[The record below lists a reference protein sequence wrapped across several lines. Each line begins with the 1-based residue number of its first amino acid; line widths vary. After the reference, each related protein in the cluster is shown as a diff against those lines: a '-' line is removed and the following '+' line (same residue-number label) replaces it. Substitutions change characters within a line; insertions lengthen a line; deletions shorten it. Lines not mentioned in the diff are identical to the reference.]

1 MAASGP
7 YIRRPRA
14 LAGNPR
20 ERMRCTDVAHARRGR
35 QLKEAGSARSFTRLR
50 SRRETKATYFRFRQG
65 PEVSVSRVK
74 RLGLREAGLV
84 QVGAGVPGAGP
95 GGAGCACLDHPP
107 GVEPRPGHGSAGG
120 RTAVCEG
127 PEHRPPAAGRAA
139 APPKPGEADGGAAP
153 PSRHP
158 GCLET
163 PRPLRRWDGIL
174 GPHRF
179 GNADAF
185 NKWFLSA

>member
-7 YIRRPRA
+7 NIRRPRA

-74 RLGLREAGLV
+74 RLGLRGR
-84 QVGAGVPGAGP
+84 AGP
-95 GGAGCACLDHPP
+95 GRCGGPGRWAGRCRVRLSRSPAGRGA
-107 GVEPRPGHGSAGG
+107 EAGAWLCG
-120 RTAVCEG
+120 WTTVCEG

-153 PSRHP
+153 PSRYP

-163 PRPLRRWDGIL
+163 SRPVRRWDGIL

-179 GNADAF
+179 GNSDAF